1 MHKSTQSLP
10 LLTVYL
16 TGLVFLHLSTDIGM
30 PLVKNNVSQQSIQM
44 LNSVDPQT
52 SMEKCVAGT
61 ECIAFAIKQFFF
73 SCENLQA
80 IQIYIR

>member
-1 MHKSTQSLP
+1 MRKSTRSLA

-30 PLVKNNVSQQSIQM
+30 ALVRNTVSQQSIQM
-44 LNSVDPQT
+44 LNSVDPQR

-61 ECIAFAIKQFFF
+61 ECIAFAMKQFFF
-73 SCENLQA
+73 PCENLQA